1 MFISTPNYNRNKQI
15 LILQNMTTEIKYFAE
30 DGLSEQKKTK
40 NTYKTMPTEYNT
52 SYTNKEKT
60 TA

>member
-1 MFISTPNYNRNKQI
+1 
-15 LILQNMTTEIKYFAE
+15 MTTEIKYFAE